1 MAYAACGRIDLYAH
15 LTVSPWDVAAGIV
28 LVREAGGVAT
38 TRDGAPMDIM
48 TSQFVAGGPAV
59 HADFMARYAKT
70 QGGQM

>member
-1 MAYAACGRIDLYAH
+1 MTQNCVPLRGALG
-15 LTVSPWDVAAGIV
+15 V
-28 LVREAGGVAT
+28 VREAGGVAT